1 MLIRGATVEL
11 SKSGPFVVEV
21 ALVSSSFNC
30 TACEVIVV
38 LTPGTDKVVVPDK
51 SSSVMED
58 FTVDGMT
65 VVVGKEGSRVVL
77 ILR

>member
-1 MLIRGATVEL
+1 M
-11 SKSGPFVVEV
+11 
-21 ALVSSSFNC
+21 
-30 TACEVIVV
+30 IVV

-51 SSSVMED
+51 SSSVMDD

-65 VVVGKEGSRVVL
+65 VVVGKEGSTVVL